1 MLTARVLALEGQHVQ
16 LIERGAVGQESSWAG
31 GGILSPLYPWRENPE
46 LDGLIKYSQ
55 KEYPLL
61 AQALYQETG
70 IDPEWIQSGLL
81 LLDAQDTDK
90 ASDWAERNQTILQE
104 LNPGQ
109 TKTTEPALDGFA
121 GHAMLLPETGQIRSS
136 RLIPALK
143 QHLINS
149 GISILEQT
157 EVRHISLRNNEVHAV
172 ETTNGEFKAKAI
184 VVANGAWGSQLLPEL
199 AIRPIRG
206 QMICYQAAQGLVSHI
221 LLKKST
227 YMIPRRDG
235 HILVG
240 STVED
245 VGFDKG
251 VTEEARMRLSEAAG
265 EILPGINQFLVVSH
279 WSGLRP
285 ATQTGLPYIGRHPE
299 IKGLY
304 LNTGH
309 HRNGILLA
317 PGSARLL
324 ADILWEREPYI
335 ASAAFQFQPGSA

>member
-1 MLTARVLALEGQHVQ
+1 MLTARELVHEGWQVL
-16 LIERGAVGQESSWAG
+16 LIERGLVGQESSWAG
-31 GGILSPLYPWRENPE
+31 GGILSPLYPWLEIAE

-61 AQALYQETG
+61 AQALHEETG
-70 IDPEWIQSGLL
+70 VDPEWIQSGLL
-81 LLDAQDTDK
+81 LLEAQDTAK
-90 ASDWAERNQTILQE
+90 ASDWAAKNQTVLQE
-104 LNPGQ
+104 LNPEQ
-109 TKTTEPALDGFA
+109 TSTLEPALNKIT
-121 GHAMLLPETGQIRSS
+121 GHTLLLPETGQIRSS

-149 GISILEQT
+149 GVSLLEHT
-157 EVRHISLRNNEVHAV
+157 EVRRISLRNDEVHAV
-172 ETTNGEFKAKAI
+172 ETTNGEFKAKCT
-184 VVANGAWGSQLLPEL
+184 VVANGAWGAQLLPEL

-206 QMICYQAAQGLVSHI
+206 QMICYQATQGLVSHI
-221 LLKKST
+221 IMKNNT

-235 HILVG
+235 HILAG

-251 VTEEARMRLSEAAG
+251 ITEEARKRLSEAAE
-265 EILPGINQFLVVSH
+265 EILPGLNQFPLVHH

-285 ATQTGLPYIGRHPE
+285 ATQTGLPYICRHPE

-324 ADILWEREPYI
+324 TDILLERDSQI
-335 ASAAFQFQPGSA
+335 AEAAFQFQPGSA